1 MTSCVCMSLLVCWQS
16 VLLNTRNHE
25 WPLISQVFQLQGKFL
40 WLFLFYYYYY
50 HYYYFDWQFINSQ
63 SKLSMIFLS
72 KFSVSDHNNSSKIIC
87 FWQYFLGNIAP
98 VKYRGSTKINT
109 WEKVIYSCLED
120 CKTTPHDYLWITHW
134 LITRSWDVIWN
145 NKILRY
151 KTSVK
156 S

>member
-98 VKYRGSTKINT
+98 KTYIFMFGRLQNNATLLCMNNTLINNT
-109 WEKVIYSCLED
+109 E
-120 CKTTPHDYLWITHW
+120 
-134 LITRSWDVIWN
+134 
-145 NKILRY
+145 LRCDL
-151 KTSVK
+151 K
-156 S
+156 